1 MVEVV
6 KVKDVT
12 LKIKDSII
20 LDKINLSVPKGM
32 IYGFVGR
39 NGSGKTMLM
48 KSICGFIPVTEG
60 EIEVMGKRVGEKDQF
75 AQNTGFIIETPGF
88 IPNYSAY
95 KNIEFLTSI
104 NKKVDKIKIKD
115 MIRLV
120 GLDPDSK
127 KPVGK
132 FSLGMNQRLGLAQA
146 LIDDPALL
154 ILDEPFN
161 GLDNEGV
168 RQIRSLLLQLKENGK
183 TIIIASHA
191 KEDIDL
197 LCDRVCYMDKG
208 RLEIR

>member
-48 KSICGFIPVTEG
+48 KTICGFIPVTEG

-120 GLDPDSK
+120 GLDSDSK

-208 RLEIR
+208 RLEVG

>member
-48 KSICGFIPVTEG
+48 KTICGFIPVTEG

-208 RLEIR
+208 RLEVG

>member
-48 KSICGFIPVTEG
+48 KTICGFI
-60 EIEVMGKRVGEKDQF
+60 Q
-75 AQNTGFIIETPGF
+75 
-88 IPNYSAY
+88 NYSAY

-115 MIRLV
+115 IIRLV

-146 LIDDPALL
+146 LIKREDNSIAKNA
-154 ILDEPFN
+154 IFN
-161 GLDNEGV
+161 AEV
-168 RQIRSLLLQLKENGK
+168 QIK
-183 TIIIASHA
+183 
-191 KEDIDL
+191 
-197 LCDRVCYMDKG
+197 
-208 RLEIR
+208 

>member
-48 KSICGFIPVTEG
+48 KTIC
-60 EIEVMGKRVGEKDQF
+60 
-75 AQNTGFIIETPGF
+75 GF

-120 GLDPDSK
+120 GFDPDRK

-146 LIDDPALL
+146 LIKREDNSIAKNA
-154 ILDEPFN
+154 IFN
-161 GLDNEGV
+161 AEV
-168 RQIRSLLLQLKENGK
+168 QIK
-183 TIIIASHA
+183 
-191 KEDIDL
+191 
-197 LCDRVCYMDKG
+197 
-208 RLEIR
+208 

>member
-48 KSICGFIPVTEG
+48 KTICGFIPVTEG

-104 NKKVDKIKIKD
+104 NKKVDKIKIKIKD
-115 MIRLV
+115 IIRLV

-146 LIDDPALL
+146 LIKREDNSIAKNA
-154 ILDEPFN
+154 IFN
-161 GLDNEGV
+161 AEV
-168 RQIRSLLLQLKENGK
+168 QIK
-183 TIIIASHA
+183 
-191 KEDIDL
+191 
-197 LCDRVCYMDKG
+197 
-208 RLEIR
+208 